1 MDYTVNVSVLLG
13 VVIAL
18 GMLVDD
24 AVVVVEAIYY
34 RMQRGQQALQA
45 SLDGIRSVETG
56 AGLGGHHHGRLPAAD
71 AAAGH
76 RGQVHVRDPVR
87 GHAGAG

>member
-1 MDYTVNVSVLLG
+1 MGTFWLLSNMGQTLNVNILLG

-34 RMQRGQQALQA
+34 RLQRG
-45 SLDGIRSVETG
+45 
-56 AGLGGHHHGRLPAAD
+56 AD
-71 AAAGH
+71 VVT
-76 RGQVHVRDPVR
+76 RP
-87 GHAGAG
+87 

>member
-1 MDYTVNVSVLLG
+1 MDQTLNVTVLLG

-34 RMQRGQQALQA
+34 RLERGFR
-45 SLDGIRSVETG
+45 GI
-56 AGLGGHHHGRLPAAD
+56 D
-71 AAAGH
+71 AVLTPCLRRQH
-76 RGQVHVRDPVR
+76 Q
-87 GHAGAG
+87 